1 MIKVAVIDDQ
11 NTVINIFKL
20 FFENI
25 SDISLIGSANNGQ
38 DAIKIV
44 DEHHPDVV
52 LIDIEMPVMNGLEAA
67 KIITQ
72 RFTQTKVIL
81 FTSHDNKRIR
91 RLAIQSGA
99 DGYVS
104 KITDLQ
110 DIDRAVYLVRQGFGF
125 FQFRE
130 LLGKSSYN

>member
-1 MIKVAVIDDQ
+1 MIKIAVIDDQ

-25 SDISLIGSANNGQ
+25 ADISLIGSANNGQ

-81 FTSHDNKRIR
+81 FTSHDNKKIR

-110 DIDRAVYLVRQGFGF
+110 DLDRAVYLVRQGFGF
-125 FQFRE
+125 FQF
-130 LLGKSSYN
+130 SSTAGSPAL

>member
-130 LLGKSSYN
+130 LLGH

>member
-81 FTSHDNKRIR
+81 FTSHDNKKIR
-91 RLAIQSGA
+91 KLAIQSGA

-130 LLGKSSYN
+130 LLGN

>member
-125 FQFRE
+125 FQFRA
-130 LLGKSSYN
+130 LLGK

>member
-91 RLAIQSGA
+91 KLAIQSGA

-130 LLGKSSYN
+130 LLGN

>member
-25 SDISLIGSANNGQ
+25 SDILLVGCANNGR
-38 DAIKIV
+38 DAIRIV
-44 DEHHPDVV
+44 DEHQPDVI
-52 LIDIEMPVMNGLEAA
+52 LIDIEMPVMNGIEATR
-67 KIITQ
+67 IITK
-72 RFTQTKVIL
+72 RCSKTKVIL
-81 FTSHDNKRIR
+81 FTSHDNKLIR
-91 RLAIQSGA
+91 SLAIKAGA

-110 DIDRAVYLVRQGFGF
+110 DLDRAVYLVKQGFGF
-125 FQFRE
+125 FQFPR
-130 LLGKSSYN
+130 LLRN

>member
-25 SDISLIGSANNGQ
+25 SDILLIGSANNGQ
-38 DAIKIV
+38 DAIRIV
-44 DEHHPDVV
+44 DEHQPDVI
-52 LIDIEMPVMNGLEAA
+52 LIDIEMPIMNGIEATR
-67 KIITQ
+67 IITE
-72 RFTQTKVIL
+72 RFSKTKVIL
-81 FTSHDNKRIR
+81 FTSHDNKLIR
-91 RLAIQSGA
+91 SLAIKAGA

-110 DIDRAVYLVRQGFGF
+110 DLDQAVYLVRQGFGF
-125 FQFRE
+125 FQFQPI
-130 LLGKSSYN
+130 LGE

>member
-20 FFENI
+20 FFEDI

-125 FQFRE
+125 FQFSKI
-130 LLGKSSYN
+130 LGN

>member
-20 FFENI
+20 FFEDI

-38 DAIKIV
+38 DAIKII

-52 LIDIEMPVMNGLEAA
+52 LIDIEMPVMNGIEAT

-91 RLAIQSGA
+91 KLAIESGA

-104 KITDLQ
+104 KISDLQ
-110 DIDRAVYLVRQGFGF
+110 DLDRAVYLVRQGFGF

-130 LLGKSSYN
+130 LLGN

>member
-25 SDISLIGSANNGQ
+25 SDILLIGSANNGQ
-38 DAIKIV
+38 DAIRIV
-44 DEHHPDVV
+44 DEHRPDVI
-52 LIDIEMPVMNGLEAA
+52 LIDIEMPIMNGIEATR
-67 KIITQ
+67 IITE
-72 RFTQTKVIL
+72 RFSKTKVIL
-81 FTSHDNKRIR
+81 FTSHDNKLIR
-91 RLAIQSGA
+91 SLAIKAGA

-110 DIDRAVYLVRQGFGF
+110 DLDQAVYLVREGFGF
-125 FQFRE
+125 FQFQPI
-130 LLGKSSYN
+130 LGE

>member
-20 FFENI
+20 FFDNI

-44 DEHHPDVV
+44 DEHNPDVV

-91 RLAIQSGA
+91 KLAIQSGA
-99 DGYVS
+99 DGYFS

-110 DIDRAVYLVRQGFGF
+110 DIDQAVYLVRQGFGF

-130 LLGKSSYN
+130 LLGN

>member
-20 FFENI
+20 FFEDI
-25 SDISLIGSANNGQ
+25 SDIWLIGSAINGQ

-125 FQFRE
+125 FQFSKI
-130 LLGKSSYN
+130 LGN